1 MSYKIGGAQN
11 NSAPFD
17 RNLDLLEVFS
27 WKTMFLFS
35 PILLLIGPILLLVGG
50 AQGTP
55 WALSSLRLC
64 SSALLSKKGVGREGS
79 IESQQKS
86 DFFLF

>member
-1 MSYKIGGAQN
+1 MSYKIGSAQN

-27 WKTMFLFS
+27 RKTTPLKG
-35 PILLLIGPILLLVGG
+35 PILVLISQIFFILIGPILLFIGG

-55 WALSSLRLC
+55 WARSLLRL
-64 SSALLSKKGVGREGS
+64 
-79 IESQQKS
+79 
-86 DFFLF
+86 